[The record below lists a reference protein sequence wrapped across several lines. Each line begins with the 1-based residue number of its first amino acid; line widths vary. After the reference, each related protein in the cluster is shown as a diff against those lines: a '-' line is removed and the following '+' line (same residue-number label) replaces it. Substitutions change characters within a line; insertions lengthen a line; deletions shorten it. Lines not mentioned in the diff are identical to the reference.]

1 MSKWLWCLV
10 VLVALV
16 SGMVGGFWMVWQPSG
31 AGTEVPLQDGTR
43 VLRVERLMLIDEQ
56 GQGRALLSLED
67 GEPRLVFFDEERQVR
82 VALGLVLDKP
92 MLTLSNEAEQGSV
105 VLGSIDGGPG
115 VLFQDKQR
123 QLHLVAGII
132 EGESGLFT
140 LDGAGHFQRLA
151 P

>member
-67 GEPRLVFFDEERQVR
+67 GEPRLVFFDEERRVR
-82 VALGLVLDKP
+82 VALGLVHATP
-92 MLTLSNEAEQGSV
+92 MLALSNAAEHGSV
-105 VLGSIDGGPG
+105 VLGSVQGGPG
-115 VLFQDKQR
+115 MLLTDEQR
-123 QLHLVAGII
+123 QLSMAAGII
-132 EGESGLFT
+132 EGEPGLFT
-140 LDGAGHFQRLA
+140 IDGAGHFQRLA